1 MLTFSISDHLD
12 WASWKWSLLGHWL
25 HHREILL
32 IGNPHYLNGLYD
44 LRIIPFKIGKILV
57 HLISTPAGIVGVDV
71 VIPDIVFF
79 SCATPIFT
87 REQEYS
93 PISDLS
99 ARERWILSAR
109 NFETLGSVLRGLMC
123 NLKAIYSLNIFKNHT
138 PIFAKMGEKFINPQS
153 PPLRVAR
160 FAPGQTKVLISR

>member
-1 MLTFSISDHLD
+1 M
-12 WASWKWSLLGHWL
+12 

-99 ARERWILSAR
+99 ARER
-109 NFETLGSVLRGLMC
+109 
-123 NLKAIYSLNIFKNHT
+123 
-138 PIFAKMGEKFINPQS
+138 
-153 PPLRVAR
+153 
-160 FAPGQTKVLISR
+160 